1 LIIAV
6 LLIGHVVQRRRV
18 AGASPIGQAP
28 PRLVFQR
35 LRRYDTKRLA
45 EQKAQVNKMTAWRRA
60 WAKGDVIHRVS
71 R

>member
-6 LLIGHVVQRRRV
+6 LLVGHVVQRRRV

-35 LRRYDTKRLA
+35 LSRYDTKRLA
-45 EQKAQVNKMTAWRRA
+45 EQKAQVNMTAWRQA
-60 WAKGDVIHRVS
+60 WAKGDAIHRVS
-71 R
+71 T

>member
-1 LIIAV
+1 MAV
-6 LLIGHVVQRRRV
+6 LLVGHVVQRRRV
-18 AGASPIGQAP
+18 VGASPIGQAP

-35 LRRYDTKRLA
+35 PSRYDTKRLA
-45 EQKAQVNKMTAWRRA
+45 EQKAQVNKMTAGGA